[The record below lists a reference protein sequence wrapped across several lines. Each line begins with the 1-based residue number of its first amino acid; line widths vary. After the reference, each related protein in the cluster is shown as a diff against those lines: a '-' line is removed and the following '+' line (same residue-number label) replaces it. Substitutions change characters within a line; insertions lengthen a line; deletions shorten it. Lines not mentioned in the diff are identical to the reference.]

1 MSIDEITPTELNQRL
16 GKGEP
21 WLLLDVREDWELA
34 VASVPMARHIAMN
47 EIPDRKSELDL
58 AQPIAV
64 MCHSGVRSARVA
76 EYLSQAGFGRV
87 ANLAGGI
94 DAWSLEIDDSVPRY

>member
-1 MSIDEITPTELNQRL
+1 MTIEEISPTEFNQRL

-21 WLLLDVREDWELA
+21 WQLLDVREDWELA
-34 VASVPMARHIAMN
+34 VASVPIARHIAMN
-47 EIPDRKSELDL
+47 EIPDRKSELDQ

-64 MCHSGVRSARVA
+64 MCHSGVRSLRVA
-76 EYLSQAGFGRV
+76 EYLSQAGFGKV

-94 DAWSLEIDDSVPRY
+94 DAWSQEIDASVPRY